1 MDNKIFFSYS
11 RYDSAFVLKLANDL
25 RNAGFSVWLD
35 QLDIPPGKH
44 WDKEIEIALNNAN
57 CVLAIISP
65 KSLASD
71 NAMDEISYALEEKK
85 RVIPVMLT
93 DSDTSFRLRRLQRV
107 DFTCEYE
114 SGLKQ
119 LLLALQPE
127 KGLHSTLVECTHGKE
142 DNSSQQDEKDKKLW
156 EECRAINTVPAYQK
170 YLRTTTSRQ
179 NLEEAWGRLEA
190 LQEKPANRAINLP
203 VGNKKNKWLHRKNIA
218 IAAVLILLAGIAWGA
233 YKITG
238 SNSNPPEN
246 KIDNIAMA
254 DLAAGNNIV
263 NTTPDADTLQ
273 NITSNTEKIDASP
286 TKQVQ
291 KKKSPPPG
299 AETAKEIPS
308 PQTKEEGLTVADS
321 METPQNPALE
331 PATQPTSAMPSHSPA
346 KRQVVVNSRV
356 VVNLLLIDHPNMH
369 ERDKTD
375 QPVKF
380 SVVND
385 VVYDDVVIIQKGAI
399 AKGTLTIGRVFTDIR
414 ISSVTGADGSFV
426 SLKSERAHGRRAD
439 VETEKNYAAIVKQG
453 TTITN

>member
-1 MDNKIFFSYS
+1 MDDKIFFSYS

-25 RNAGFSVWLD
+25 RNAGLSVWLD

-44 WDKEIEIALNNAN
+44 WDKEIEIALNSAN

-127 KGLHSTLVECTHGKE
+127 KSLRSALVEYTHGKE
-142 DNSSQQDEKDKKLW
+142 DNNSQQDEKDKKVW
-156 EECRAINTVPAYQK
+156 EECRAVNTVPAYQK

-203 VGNKKNKWLHRKNIA
+203 PGNKKNKWLHRKNIA
-218 IAAVLILLAGIAWGA
+218 IAAVMILLAGIVWSV

-238 SNSNPPEN
+238 SNSDLPEK

-254 DLAAGNNIV
+254 DLPAGNNIV
-263 NTTPDADTLQ
+263 NIKPDADTLQ
-273 NITSNTEKIDASP
+273 NITSNTEKIDAAP
-286 TKQVQ
+286 AKQVQ
-291 KKKSPPPG
+291 RKKSPPQI
-299 AETAKEIPS
+299 AKTVKEMPS
-308 PQTKEEGLTVADS
+308 SQTKEEALPVSDS
-321 METPQNPALE
+321 MQTLAPE
-331 PATQPTSAMPSHSPA
+331 PATQPASAVPSHSPA
-346 KRQVVVNSRV
+346 KRQVVVNSKV

-380 SVVND
+380 AVVND
-385 VVYDDVVIIQKGAI
+385 VVYDNVVIIQKGAI

-414 ISSVTGADGSFV
+414 ISGATGTDGSFV

-439 VETEKNYAAIVKQG
+439 VETEKNYTAIVKQG